1 MSWNLEGLRRN
12 IYNLS
17 HFVNIHKPDL
27 VFLSEPQIHSCN
39 LDLAARPLSG
49 TYLYSLNSADKYD
62 PELPLVRSKAYGGT
76 MVLWKIQHDPFITV
90 HPVSSTAFL
99 PVLFHP
105 PGSTMSIHIAVYL
118 PTLGKEVE
126 FVEELSKLSVTI
138 DDLVTAHPT
147 ASVFIRGDFNVSRNN
162 KHRSDLLDHFCAE
175 HQFLQSDLPKPTYHH
190 FLGDGKSD
198 SYLDRLLFPA
208 CMTHHEV
215 VKKIECKLS
224 NPLVNSHHD
233 VIISNWFIPT
243 EVPPNQSEEN
253 IVAPTAANKRL
264 QVICSDSGIQD
275 YQDLVVPQLERIQN
289 LWLAS
294 PSKSSVSL
302 LLSSSNNILTSCAA
316 MTNRTLPL
324 NCPPAPASGSVPKAV
339 RLSKNALLKQCKE
352 VRKAES
358 TWPAQ
363 SSKIKDQ
370 KAAYNK
376 ARIAHRKLERAHKAN
391 DSIKRDEN
399 LFSILSSNP
408 SSIYKSVKRSKRS
421 KAGKI
426 NKLQVGNKTYLG
438 ESAKD
443 GFFDSISSQKTCDT
457 DALNASE
464 YFGEFSFSYLNILEV
479 CRNGDPIPQISE
491 SDSFNLLQRL
501 KPHVNDVFGVTA
513 NHYNYAGPAGWKHF
527 HLLLSSLLIDVD
539 NTSIEEV
546 NIVYACVLFKG
557 HGKEKTLDR
566 SYRTISTCP
575 IVAKAL
581 DLYIRD
587 LNIINWNQVQA
598 ETQFQGE
605 GSSHELAAVLL
616 TESI

>member
-39 LDLAARPLSG
+39 LDLAARPLSS

-215 VKKIECKLS
+215 VKKIECKLE

-253 IVAPTAANKRL
+253 IIAPTAVNKRL
-264 QVICSDSGIQD
+264 QVIWSDSGIQD
-275 YQDLVVPQLERIQN
+275 Y
-289 LWLAS
+289 
-294 PSKSSVSL
+294 
-302 LLSSSNNILTSCAA
+302 
-316 MTNRTLPL
+316 
-324 NCPPAPASGSVPKAV
+324 
-339 RLSKNALLKQCKE
+339 
-352 VRKAES
+352 
-358 TWPAQ
+358 
-363 SSKIKDQ
+363 
-370 KAAYNK
+370 
-376 ARIAHRKLERAHKAN
+376 
-391 DSIKRDEN
+391 RD
-399 LFSILSSNP
+399 
-408 SSIYKSVKRSKRS
+408 
-421 KAGKI
+421 
-426 NKLQVGNKTYLG
+426 
-438 ESAKD
+438 
-443 GFFDSISSQKTCDT
+443 
-457 DALNASE
+457 
-464 YFGEFSFSYLNILEV
+464 
-479 CRNGDPIPQISE
+479 
-491 SDSFNLLQRL
+491 
-501 KPHVNDVFGVTA
+501 
-513 NHYNYAGPAGWKHF
+513 
-527 HLLLSSLLIDVD
+527 
-539 NTSIEEV
+539 
-546 NIVYACVLFKG
+546 
-557 HGKEKTLDR
+557 
-566 SYRTISTCP
+566 
-575 IVAKAL
+575 
-581 DLYIRD
+581 
-587 LNIINWNQVQA
+587 
-598 ETQFQGE
+598 
-605 GSSHELAAVLL
+605 
-616 TESI
+616 